1 MLRGC
6 LTYQNYNHYYSADAS
21 LLEAIGMFD
30 LGLGVS
36 HVSDILPLPV
46 CALLSLLNPSVVGVT
61 PFAAA
66 QLTEKAITD
75 LLSRLMV
82 VFSPCAGLRYN
93 VLWYFPIL
101 MAVAPALLYGIY
113 GPEVWLEN

>member
-1 MLRGC
+1 VLIFIPRLNQCTTCNWYLEHILRGC
-6 LTYQNYNHYYSADAS
+6 LTYQNYNHYCSADAS

-61 PFAAA
+61 PFAAV
-66 QLTEKAITD
+66 QLTEKPSLISFPD
-75 LLSRLMV
+75 SWS
-82 VFSPCAGLRYN
+82 FSLRVQAYAT
-93 VLWYFPIL
+93 
-101 MAVAPALLYGIY
+101 MCYGIFQS
-113 GPEVWLEN
+113 